1 MNKKAIVISGANGNL
16 GSYFARK
23 KLEQTDLNLILL
35 IHQTGNRIKNLLNRY
50 QDRIEIIKTDI
61 SDFSSLKSSLLPI
74 LDNYF
79 IDSFLHT
86 ASKRSSD
93 FMILEKTDP
102 LHWQDIISTNI
113 IGTYNILKILLAK
126 FKKQNHG
133 KIVLMGSNVSRIG
146 LPKGSAYSA
155 SKAALANLART
166 IAIEEAKNG
175 ILINVVSPG
184 PIEID
189 DSHFPDEYRKFRK
202 KYYAKMLSQT
212 PLKRLA
218 TLEDIYGAIDF
229 LLSDKNSYITGEEIF
244 ITGGK
249 L

>member
-1 MNKKAIVISGANGNL
+1 
-16 GSYFARK
+16 
-23 KLEQTDLNLILL
+23 
-35 IHQTGNRIKNLLNRY
+35 
-50 QDRIEIIKTDI
+50 
-61 SDFSSLKSSLLPI
+61 
-74 LDNYF
+74 
-79 IDSFLHT
+79 
-86 ASKRSSD
+86 
-93 FMILEKTDP
+93 MILEKTDP
-102 LHWQDIISTNI
+102 LHWQDVISTNI

-202 KYYAKMLSQT
+202 NYYAKMLSQT